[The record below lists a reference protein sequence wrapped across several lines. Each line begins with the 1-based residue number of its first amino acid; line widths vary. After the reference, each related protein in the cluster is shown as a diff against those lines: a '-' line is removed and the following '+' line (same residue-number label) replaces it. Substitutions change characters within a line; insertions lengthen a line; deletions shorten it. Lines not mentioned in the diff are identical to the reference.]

1 MGAGCSLRPDISRAR
16 GSGAGQVVV
25 LGLVQTPLS
34 LLCRWKLQHLLE
46 PTSNLSGVLGEGCGG
61 AVN

>member
-1 MGAGCSLRPDISRAR
+1 MGAGRSSRPDT
-16 GSGAGQVVV
+16 GQQCGAGC
-25 LGLVQTPLS
+25 GAGMARRPLS

-61 AVN
+61 AAN